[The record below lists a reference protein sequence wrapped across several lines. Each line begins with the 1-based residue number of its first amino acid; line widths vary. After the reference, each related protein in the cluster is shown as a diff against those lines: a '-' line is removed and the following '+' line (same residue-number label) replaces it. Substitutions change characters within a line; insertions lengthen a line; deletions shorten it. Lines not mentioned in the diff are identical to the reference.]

1 MRSGWCL
8 SERIK
13 CIFGLLSV
21 VYFFIRDEIVGS
33 NVNISNNGVKGNYI
47 KSVD

>member
-1 MRSGWCL
+1 MRSDWCL

-13 CIFGLLSV
+13 CIFDLLSV

>member
-1 MRSGWCL
+1 MRSDWCL

-13 CIFGLLSV
+13 CIFSLLSV

-33 NVNISNNGVKGNYI
+33 NVNIRNNGVKGNYI